1 MIEDQVIERIDALR
15 LKRHWSLYRLAK
27 ESEIPYSN
35 LNNIFNRKTCP
46 SIPTLEK
53 ICAGLGMS
61 LAEFFDFHTQP
72 GPEDGLS
79 ETEEDIIYAFRTLS
93 QRDKELF
100 QTYLSALC
108 RQLP

>member
-1 MIEDQVIERIDALR
+1 MIETQVIERIDDLR

-27 ESEIPYSN
+27 ESQIPYSN

-53 ICAGLGMS
+53 ICTGLGLS
-61 LAEFFDFHTQP
+61 LSDFFEFHTLPEP
-72 GPEDGLS
+72 GEGLS
-79 ETEEDIIYAFRTLS
+79 AEEADIVYAFRTLS
-93 QRDKELF
+93 KKDKELF

-108 RQLP
+108 RQMP